1 MVIRKGTKEDIPQ
14 IIQLLKE
21 SLGESL
27 LPKTEEFWKWKH
39 LDNPFGTSPVLVA
52 EKENQIIGVRAFL
65 RWQFT
70 DQNRIYSA
78 YRAVDTAVHPKYQGQ
93 GIFSRL
99 TQELVE
105 DMKNEGI
112 QLIFNTPNK
121 KSHPGYLKLGWE
133 TWGKLP
139 LKIKLKVPKSSKNLL
154 LSQNWEDISTLI
166 SKLEA
171 PTNIQAGVHTNLIP
185 GYIRWR
191 YQDCPIVNYSFLSD
205 GESYLL
211 IYRLKE
217 GKKGKELRITDLF
230 ILSGFDKKKLQ
241 TQFRELIKNSG
252 AVWVSFSGLNYD
264 PKVLDLGSIPL
275 LTQGPLITLRKLQDD
290 LDPLFL
296 DWKWSLGDLELF

>member
-1 MVIRKGTKEDIPQ
+1 MVIRKGTEEDIPQ

-27 LPKTEEFWKWKH
+27 LPKSEAFWRWKH

-52 EKENQIIGVRAFL
+52 EKENQIIGVRTFL

-78 YRAVDTAVHPKYQGQ
+78 CRAVDTAVHPKNQGQ

-105 DMKNEGI
+105 EMKNEGV

-139 LKIKLKVPKSSKNLL
+139 LKIKLKVPKSSKSFFH
-154 LSQNWEDISTLI
+154 SQNWEEVSPLL
-166 SKLEA
+166 SRLEDFSY
-171 PTNIQAGVHTNLIP
+171 TRSGVHTDLIP
-185 GYIRWR
+185 GYIQWR
-191 YQDCPIVNYSFLSD
+191 YQKCPIVKYFYLSD
-205 GESYLL
+205 GETYLL

-217 GKKGKELRITDLF
+217 GKKGKELRVTDLF
-230 ILSGFDKKKLQ
+230 TFSGFDKKKLQ

-264 PKVLDLGSIPL
+264 PNVLNLGSIPL

-290 LDPLFL
+290 LDPRFL

>member
-1 MVIRKGTKEDIPQ
+1 MVIRKGTEEDIPQ

-27 LPKTEEFWKWKH
+27 LPKTEAFWKWKH
-39 LDNPFGTSPVLVA
+39 FDNPFGPSPVLLA

-70 DQNRIYSA
+70 DQNKNYRA
-78 YRAVDTAVHPKYQGQ
+78 CRAVDTAVHPKYQGQ

-105 DMKNEGI
+105 EMKNEGV

-139 LKIKLKVPKSSKNLL
+139 LKIKLKIPKSSRSPLP
-154 LSQNWEDISTLI
+154 SQNWEEISTLI

-171 PTNIQAGVHTNLIP
+171 PTNIQLSVHTSLIP

-230 ILSGFDKKKLQ
+230 ILSGFEKNKLQ
-241 TQFRELIKNSG
+241 KPFRELIKNSG

-264 PKVLDLGSIPL
+264 TKVLDLGSIPL

-290 LDPLFL
+290 LDPRFL

>member
-39 LDNPFGTSPVLVA
+39 LDNPFGISPVLVA

-70 DQNRIYSA
+70 DQNRIYPA
-78 YRAVDTAVHPKYQGQ
+78 CRAVDTAVHPKYQGQ

-105 DMKNEGI
+105 EMKNEGVH
-112 QLIFNTPNK
+112 LIFNTPNK

-139 LKIKLKVPKSSKNLL
+139 LKIKLKVPKSSNRSFHSKNWEEVSPL
-154 LSQNWEDISTLI
+154 LSSLEDSSYTR
-166 SKLEA
+166 
-171 PTNIQAGVHTNLIP
+171 PGVHTDLIP
-185 GYIRWR
+185 GYIFWR
-191 YQDCPIVNYSFLSD
+191 YKQCPIVKYFYLSD
-205 GESYLL
+205 GETYLL

-230 ILSGFDKKKLQ
+230 TFSGFDKKKLQ

-264 PKVLDLGSIPL
+264 PNVLDLGSIPL

-290 LDPLFL
+290 LDPRFL